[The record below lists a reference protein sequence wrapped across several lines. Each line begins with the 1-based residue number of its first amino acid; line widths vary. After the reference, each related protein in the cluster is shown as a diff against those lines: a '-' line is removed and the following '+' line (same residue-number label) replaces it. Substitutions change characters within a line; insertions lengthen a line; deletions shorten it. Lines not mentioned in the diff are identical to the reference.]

1 MPKLRVL
8 DPVEVSTSDRYA
20 RAPRLDSLDGKVVG
34 LYANNKL
41 RSIELLDMV
50 QEELDQREKLA
61 GIVRGSYNVGRLMEP
76 EEWIDVEKCD
86 AIVLTHGD

>member
-1 MPKLRVL
+1 MSLRVL
-8 DPVEVSTSDRYA
+8 DPVEPLATDTYTK
-20 RAPRLDSLDGKVVG
+20 APRLDSLDGKVIG

-41 RSIELLDMV
+41 KAVELLDLV
-50 QEELDQREKLA
+50 GEELEQRVKLA
-61 GIVRGSYNVGRLMEP
+61 GIVRGSYEVGRLMEP